1 MKIQEIL
8 EAKMRKGDDYDPDF
22 DDEDDSPEDPEA
34 DKIPHIIMQLR
45 KAIDVDGNYPIKF
58 KDGTSTKLSMEQIA
72 NFIKKYMTAKPQD
85 KEAMQNQAIKSIKDF
100 MAASE
105 LEVAKREPSLYNKGS
120 RYMSHFAGD
129 FDE

>member
-8 EAKMRKGDDYDPDF
+8 EAKMRKGSDYDADF
-22 DDEDDSPEDPEA
+22 DDEDESPEDPEA

-72 NFIKKYMTAKPQD
+72 NFIKKYMTAKPLD

-105 LEVAKREPSLYNKGS
+105 LEVKKGEPSIYNKGN

-129 FDE
+129 FD

>member
-8 EAKMRKGDDYDPDF
+8 EAKMRKGSDYDPDF
-22 DDEDDSPEDPEA
+22 DDSDDSPEDPEA
-34 DKIPHIIMQLR
+34 DKIPHIVMQLR

-72 NFIKKYMTAKPQD
+72 NFIKKYMIAKPQD
-85 KEAMQNQAIKSIKDF
+85 KEAMQNQAIKSIEDF

-105 LEVAKREPSLYNKGS
+105 LEVTKREPSLYNKGN
-120 RYMSHFAGD
+120 RYMSHFSGD
-129 FDE
+129 FD